1 MNFCKYTNKTRLIC
15 VAYRLLLVSIF
26 ISGCFTSCSPLDS
39 TKGDKLIRR
48 FFDLMTEGDFEAAA
62 EILYEAPPGMQ
73 GPGFSRTDFVSSFEA
88 GAKVKYRILSLT
100 PGDEVEAQH
109 LFSPD
114 KRKYFFPDEVPDMC
128 QTYLIKL
135 RLDFLDLPEP
145 NISSVNFIQK
155 VSILRQEGNWKI
167 GYFTFPSVD
176 ACYNY
181 RESIVQTPETGIF
194 DFDGMIPQIIEPQQP
209 TVLMDETPEETV
221 LSFYHLLNNNNTGQV
236 LNLLAAD
243 SPARQ
248 QIVLNIDQYLV
259 NGRLIFPVV
268 EISTPKACPNQERL
282 STEDCQDL
290 SVILQLF
297 YEGGFWGSPN
307 GGLFHYTIQLIK
319 EENRWKIWEIKL
331 SV

>member
-1 MNFCKYTNKTRLIC
+1 MNFCRYTNKTRLIC
-15 VAYRLLLVSIF
+15 VAYRLLLGSIF
-26 ISGCFTSCSPLDS
+26 FCGCFTSCTPLNS
-39 TKGDKLIRR
+39 TKEDKLIRR

-62 EILYEAPPGMQ
+62 DMLYEAPPGMQ

-88 GAKVKYRILSLT
+88 GAKIRYSILSLT
-100 PGDEVEAQH
+100 PGDKVEAQH

-155 VSILRQEGNWKI
+155 VSLLRQEDNWKI

-181 RESIVQTPETGIF
+181 RESIVQTLETGIS
-194 DFDGMIPQIIEPQQP
+194 DFDGVIPQIIEPQQP

-221 LSFYHLLNNNNTGQV
+221 LAYYQLLNNNKLGQAFS
-236 LNLLAAD
+236 LLAAD

-248 QIVLNIDQYLV
+248 QIVLNIDQFFVY
-259 NGRLIFPVV
+259 GRLVFPVV
-268 EISTPKACPNQERL
+268 EISAPVNCANQEFLL
-282 STEDCQDL
+282 SEDCQDL
-290 SVILQLF
+290 SVTLQLF

-307 GGLFHYTIQLIK
+307 GDLIRYTIQLIK
-319 EENRWKIWEIKL
+319 EENHWKIWEIKL
-331 SV
+331 GV